1 MTRKTTFSE
10 GFNNLGL
17 ALGMTLKFH
26 TSVANRLKLKVRKL
40 WKPIL
45 TFVEVAGEKLVG
57 GLLLPPPILNRVK
70 DVCCLISAKTK
81 KNIQNSKPYGSP
93 KLTCHVC
100 FLEFFSFLPAADD
113 TYTISKSNFKSQSP
127 KTTLEV
133 FYFYTKSQKSQK
145 E

>member
-17 ALGMTLKFH
+17 ALGMTLKFY
-26 TSVANRLKLKVRKL
+26 TSVAKSLKLKVRKF

-45 TFVEVAGEKLVG
+45 TSVEITEEKLVE
-57 GLLLPPPILNRVK
+57 GLFAPPILNRVK

-81 KNIQNSKPYGSP
+81 KNIQNSKPYGSL

-100 FLEFFSFLPAADD
+100 FLEFFSLLPAADD
-113 TYTISKSNFKSQSP
+113 TYTISKSNFRSQFP